1 MCRASTS
8 HRIAGPKRTTER
20 RLCLLTEGFVTFAT
34 VYPSRTQRAPAILFA
49 LAGQLASWGRAP
61 AAQLPDSQHILRSAR
76 AAQAGFESIRR
87 HNLPKEPGHGA
98 ADCDE
103 RIGRFCYWYDDD
115 DETPRPPPPESE
127 AITRARARLL
137 ATLDSAALAL
147 PGAEWIAGQRVRYLL
162 QSGRPAEALAAARTC
177 RAALW
182 WCEALT
188 GLALHVAGDYGPADS
203 AYRAALAAK
212 IGRASCRERV

>member
-1 MCRASTS
+1 VVY
-8 HRIAGPKRTTER
+8 
-20 RLCLLTEGFVTFAT
+20 LL
-34 VYPSRTQRAPAILFA
+34 RTQRAPAILFA

-76 AAQAGFESIRR
+76 AAQADFESIRR

-127 AITRARARLL
+127 AITRARDRLL
-137 ATLDSAALAL
+137 GTLDSAALAL
-147 PGAEWIAGQRVRYLL
+147 PGDDWIAGQRVRYLL

-203 AYRAALAAK
+203 A
-212 IGRASCRERV
+212 